1 MNVVAYDNQND
12 LDNSRK
18 TELTV
23 NLTISKEYPPEF
35 NITSETVTKFKGEY
49 TFSFVEI
56 YEFFYTYTYIENL
69 IYEIYVFFKRGKFQQ

>member
-12 LDNSRK
+12 LDNSQK

-35 NITSETVTKFKGEY
+35 NITSETVRKFKGQY
-49 TFSFVEI
+49 PFC
-56 YEFFYTYTYIENL
+56 
-69 IYEIYVFFKRGKFQQ
+69 

>member
-35 NITSETVTKFKGEY
+35 NITSETVRNFKGQY
-49 TFSFVEI
+49 PFC
-56 YEFFYTYTYIENL
+56 
-69 IYEIYVFFKRGKFQQ
+69 